1 MANAFREWA
10 KAESLE
16 SVGPLEQFR
25 DTRIAIDAED
35 YLNAL
40 LTTTLT
46 REPLLP
52 ALGGLPFALQ
62 KHVDEDLA
70 GFRDAGIT
78 PVFVFNGLEV
88 ASKDRAMIGRE
99 AKKAAA
105 TLSEA
110 WSIYDQGRGDDAV
123 VAFGKACSYRTYHI
137 VRWLQ
142 CHLHKAHVTIQ
153 SAPYTA
159 AAQIVYME
167 REDYVDAVAG
177 SASCLVF
184 GADKVI
190 TNFDFVNKRVAWV
203 ESKQCLGKLLMSREP
218 FADLMLLSGC
228 TSILPPLA
236 ELESQHEAGVARVH
250 AARSLLRRFND
261 DGHTVC
267 LQQPNDADYL
277 AAFRKA
283 RYVIKHCP
291 IMTGAGR
298 VEPREAEKV
307 PNDVHEFIGQ
317 RLPEEVY
324 FYLARGVAGPRV
336 LNCRTRMQVYETPP
350 LDGGASQAYKEVV
363 QEKLRPLRAQALAL
377 FTRLLHRYYQKT
389 DVELVC
395 WFSESDKRPL
405 GVPDMA
411 ESVAATDTWHVPETA
426 LANSTGIDVTEAPLF
441 YAIQFLSNED
451 AARHTKSERA
461 EGSAGTLVQP
471 RELLAN
477 VTWRFLHDR
486 GYINPDHSLSGWG
499 KALKASLDRARSY
512 DYLTSASA
520 HEAEEAIFMAFEL
533 LRLDVLNTKNMF
545 PTPPFSGPPL
555 RGTET
560 DKANTL
566 LISRIASLGL
576 FRHETIGYTGPLSRH
591 LLAYHQLTAAVRSG
605 LRDLLEMHA
614 CHLLLSGAVAR
625 DVPAAQLTD
634 LGVGLPFVREP
645 DLGLALVVK
654 SYLDELSNDAARRSD
669 ITKWFNHAVDV
680 QEDLSKAWKLWA
692 AVNAGIQAADSSIV
706 SNETRKMFKN
716 ADSWLQK
723 KRESGHAATNGTA

>member
-1 MANAFREWA
+1 MAFRQWA
-10 KAESLE
+10 AAEGLESL
-16 SVGPLEQFR
+16 GQLDQFR
-25 DTRIAIDAED
+25 QMRIAIDAED
-35 YLNAL
+35 YLNTL

-62 KHVDEDLA
+62 KHVDGDLA
-70 GFRDAGIT
+70 GFKDAGIT
-78 PVFVFNGLEV
+78 PLFVFNGVDV
-88 ASKDRAMIGRE
+88 ASKDRTMISRE

-123 VAFGKACSYRTYHI
+123 VAFGKACSYKTYHI

-142 CHLHKAHVTIQ
+142 LHLHKAGITIQ
-153 SAPYTA
+153 GAPYTA
-159 AAQIVYME
+159 AAQMIYME
-167 REDYVDAVAG
+167 SVDDVDALAG

-184 GADKVI
+184 GAEKVI
-190 TNFDFVNKRVAWV
+190 TNFDFDNKRVAWV
-203 ESKQCLGKLLMSREP
+203 ETKQCLGKLLMNREP

-228 TSILPPLA
+228 TNILPPLA
-236 ELESQHEAGVARVH
+236 ELESQHEAGVARVQ

-261 DGHTVC
+261 DGHAVC
-267 LQQPNDADYL
+267 LQQKDDDYL

-283 RYVIKHCP
+283 RFVIKHCP
-291 IMTGAGR
+291 VMTKEGR
-298 VEPREAEKV
+298 VEPRDADKV
-307 PNDVHEFIGQ
+307 PNDVHEFVGQ

-324 FYLARGVAGPRV
+324 FYLSRGVAGPRV

-350 LDGGASQAYKEVV
+350 LDGGGSQAYKELV
-363 QEKLRPLRAQALAL
+363 QEKLRPLRAQALSL

-395 WFSESDKRPL
+395 WFSENDKRPL

-411 ESVAATDTWHVPETA
+411 ESAAAADTWHVRETA

-451 AARHTKSERA
+451 AAKHTKGERA
-461 EGSAGTLVQP
+461 EGSVGLLARP

-486 GYINPDHSLSGWG
+486 GYINPDHTLSGWG
-499 KALKASLDRARSY
+499 KALKASLDRARSHE
-512 DYLTSASA
+512 YLTSESA

-533 LRLDVLNTKNMF
+533 LRLDILNTKHMF
-545 PTPPFSGPPL
+545 PSPPYSGHPL
-555 RGTET
+555 RGTEV

-566 LISRIASLGL
+566 LVSRIASLGL

-591 LLAYHQLTAAVRSG
+591 LLAYHQMTAAVRSS

-614 CHLLLSGAVAR
+614 CHMLMSGAVSR
-625 DVPAAQLTD
+625 DVLPKQLTD
-634 LGVGLPFVREP
+634 LGAGLPFVREP

-654 SYLDELSNDAARRSD
+654 SYLDELSADAARRSD

-680 QEDLSKAWKLWA
+680 QEDLGKAWKLWA

-706 SNETRKMFKN
+706 SNETRKMFNN
-716 ADSWLQK
+716 ADDWLQK
-723 KRESGHAATNGTA
+723 KRESGRATNGTA